1 MKLKKLIAKAKKSID
16 FKAGKFI
23 TFSSRVFRT
32 YIKEI
37 KTDIT
42 VIMAKDR

>member
-1 MKLKKLIAKAKKSID
+1 MKLRKPTPRVKKFID
-16 FKAGKFI
+16 FRQRRVYI
-23 TFSSRVFRT
+23 FSSKVFRT